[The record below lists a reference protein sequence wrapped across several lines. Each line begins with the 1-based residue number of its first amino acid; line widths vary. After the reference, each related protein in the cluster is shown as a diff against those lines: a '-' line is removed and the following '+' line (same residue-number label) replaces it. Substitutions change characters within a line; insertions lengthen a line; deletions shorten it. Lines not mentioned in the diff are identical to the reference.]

1 VSPAPVADDSKSLY
15 NLPDNPMLMKTHIS
29 LLLIAVLLLL
39 AGQAGASFW
48 FKVIDVT
55 PIEMSPNSEA
65 NFTASVK
72 GLGSERAYVQLV
84 FNNSNEGLTIY
95 CPKKIKNVFPQGV
108 TQYNCTTR
116 AEGVAPGNYSFVV
129 DVAAAGAPSGKM
141 TAFINVIGPES
152 DVAIEP
158 EGGNQTAAEISAKP
172 QADATQ
178 TAAETPAKPQAKGT
192 PAPGAMAAVLALLLV
207 LRRMKI

>member
-1 VSPAPVADDSKSLY
+1 
-15 NLPDNPMLMKTHIS
+15 M
-29 LLLIAVLLLL
+29 
-39 AGQAGASFW
+39 
-48 FKVIDVT
+48 
-55 PIEMSPNSEA
+55 
-65 NFTASVK
+65 
-72 GLGSERAYVQLV
+72 
-84 FNNSNEGLTIY
+84 
-95 CPKKIKNVFPQGV
+95 
-108 TQYNCTTR
+108 
-116 AEGVAPGNYSFVV
+116 APGNYSFVV

-178 TAAETPAKPQAKGT
+178 TAAETPAEPQAKGT

>member
-1 VSPAPVADDSKSLY
+1 
-15 NLPDNPMLMKTHIS
+15 MLMKTHIS

-108 TQYNCTTR
+108 TQYNCTAK
-116 AEGVAPGNYSFVV
+116 AEDVAPGNYSFVV
-129 DVAAAGAPSGKM
+129 DTAAAGARSGKM

-152 DVAIEP
+152 DVAMKP
-158 EGGNQTAAEISAKP
+158 EGGNQTAAEIPAKP
-172 QADATQ
+172 QAEEAQ
-178 TAAETPAKPQAKGT
+178 SPAAAETPAEPQAKGT

>member
-1 VSPAPVADDSKSLY
+1 
-15 NLPDNPMLMKTHIS
+15 MKTHIS

-65 NFTASVK
+65 NFTVSVK

-84 FNNSNEGLTIY
+84 INNSNEGLTIY
-95 CPKKIKNVFPQGV
+95 CPKKIKNVFPQGI
-108 TQYNCTTR
+108 TQYNCTAK

-129 DVAAAGAPSGKM
+129 DVAAAGARSGNM

-152 DVAIEP
+152 DVAMKP
-158 EGGNQTAAEISAKP
+158 EGGNQTAAEIPAKP
-172 QADATQ
+172 QAEEAQ
-178 TAAETPAKPQAKGT
+178 SAAETPAEPQAKGT
-192 PAPGAMAAVLALLLV
+192 PAPGTMAAILALLLV

>member
-1 VSPAPVADDSKSLY
+1 
-15 NLPDNPMLMKTHIS
+15 MKTLIS

-108 TQYNCTTR
+108 TQYNCTAK

-129 DVAAAGAPSGKM
+129 DTAAAGARPGKM

-152 DVAIEP
+152 DVAMKP
-158 EGGNQTAAEISAKP
+158 EGGNQTAEIAAKP
-172 QADATQ
+172 QAEEAQ
-178 TAAETPAKPQAKGT
+178 SPAETPAEPQAKGT
-192 PAPGAMAAVLALLLV
+192 PAPGPMAAILALLLV